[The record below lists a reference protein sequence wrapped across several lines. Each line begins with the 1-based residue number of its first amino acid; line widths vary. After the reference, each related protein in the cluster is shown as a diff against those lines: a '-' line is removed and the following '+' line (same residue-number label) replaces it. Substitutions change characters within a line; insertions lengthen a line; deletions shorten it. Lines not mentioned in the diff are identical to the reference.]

1 MGATRWHGRV
11 TQVPKKSKK
20 RGSGGRRE
28 IGSAEKVA
36 KKLARDSERVR
47 KGATV
52 LVGKIEHIES
62 RISRLHEGI
71 EDFHD
76 STEEI
81 ETSVQNV
88 EDALAR
94 QGRREAAK
102 KEQSEDSG
110 RPGTGRVG
118 LKDRQRIRR

>member
-1 MGATRWHGRV
+1 M
-11 TQVPKKSKK
+11 PKKAKK
-20 RGSGGRRE
+20 RSSAGRRQ
-28 IGSAEKVA
+28 IGPAEKVA
-36 KKLARDSERVR
+36 KRLARDSERLH
-47 KGATV
+47 KGATE

-88 EDALAR
+88 EDALTL
-94 QGRREAAK
+94 QGRRNSAK
-102 KEQSEDSG
+102 TEENEDFN
-110 RPGTGRVG
+110 RPGVGRAR
-118 LKDRQRIRR
+118 LKDRQRSPR